1 MDFYLNS
8 RNSFNRLLEEYNTHQ
23 SIVVAFDFDDTVY
36 DFHKKGRLY
45 NDVIEL
51 LRKLKSINCYLICW
65 TGQQDLD
72 FVSNYLTNN
81 NIPFDAINENPPF
94 YKSTSKKIYANAY
107 LDDRAGL
114 KEVYEMLTELV
125 LRTENIDNYT
135 KLETISNKIHQF
147 WMMWAT
153 ELIKSEPNLSN
164 ERIKRWQN
172 ECFLDYKNLSEDMKE
187 LDRKFAREIIRLK

>member
-1 MDFYLNS
+1 MDFYLKPS
-8 RNSFNRLLEEYNTHQ
+8 NSFNRLLEEYNTHQ

-45 NDVIEL
+45 NDVTEL
-51 LRKLKSINCYLICW
+51 LKKLKSINCYLICW

-72 FVSNYLTNN
+72 FVSNYLTNH

-94 YKSTSKKIYANAY
+94 YKSSSKKIYANAY

-114 KEVYEMLTELV
+114 KQVYDELNELV
-125 LRTENIDNYT
+125 LRTENIHNNT

-172 ECFLDYKNLSEDMKE
+172 ECFLDYENLSEDMKE
-187 LDRKFAREIIRLK
+187 LDRKFAREIIKLM